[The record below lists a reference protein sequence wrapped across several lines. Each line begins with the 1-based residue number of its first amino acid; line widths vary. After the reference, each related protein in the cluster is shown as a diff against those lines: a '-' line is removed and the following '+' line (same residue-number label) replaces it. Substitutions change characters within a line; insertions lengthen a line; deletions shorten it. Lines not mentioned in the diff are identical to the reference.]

1 MKVLLK
7 MLLKIILKTLSFREG
22 KTMGIKTLKEMY
34 KWKDQ
39 LKTTITLQ
47 KLITCIKEMIKIK

>member
-1 MKVLLK
+1 
-7 MLLKIILKTLSFREG
+7 MLLKIILKTLLFREE
-22 KTMGIKTLKEMY
+22 KTTDIKTLKEMY

-47 KLITCIKEMIKIK
+47 RLITCIKEMIKIR